1 MSKRTAY
8 LLIFVFL
15 IVFFI
20 IIIMSY
26 NKIKSK
32 QYINDISKILEEDN
46 VQKSDKEEIE
56 ISFDYKENKEIIGI
70 IKIEKINF
78 EGVVYN
84 GTTLDLLDK
93 GVGHFL
99 NTPLFDGNVA
109 LAAHNSNKFWAKLK
123 NLNNGDK
130 IIYKT
135 LLGTKE
141 YEVFSSKQIDSND
154 WSSLENTE
162 DNIITLI
169 TCVKGKS
176 ELRLC
181 VQAREI

>member
-1 MSKRTAY
+1 MSKRVTY
-8 LLIFVFL
+8 LIILVILILFL
-15 IVFFI
+15 V

-26 NKIKSK
+26 NKIKSNK
-32 QYINDISKILEEDN
+32 FLNDIERILEEDN

-56 ISFDYKENKEIIGI
+56 ISFDYKDNNEIIGMV
-70 IKIEKINF
+70 KIDKINF

-123 NLNNGDK
+123 KLNNGDK

-135 LLGTKE
+135 LLGTRE

-154 WSSLENTE
+154 WSSLEDTE

-176 ELRLC
+176 NLRLC
-181 VQAREI
+181 VQAKEI